1 MPGLSRRS
9 ELIPF
14 SPIRTMFRLA
24 DEMERAGGGPV
35 YRLHVGDPDFHPPA
49 AVVDGVCDAMRGGK
63 THYEHTVGLH
73 ELRAAYAEKARARNG
88 LAATTEHV
96 VVTPGSTQALF
107 ASMSLMLGPGDEM
120 MLPEIYLPNYIQQVL
135 MLGAR
140 PRFYPLGAGYQPD
153 LEETRRA
160 VTDRTRAILINSPS
174 NPTGAVFHEKTLRA
188 LYDLARERDLWVLS
202 DEAYEDFVYG
212 GAHVSP
218 ASFERDLPE
227 EQRRVFTLFT
237 FSKSYAMT
245 GLRLGVI
252 ITPSG
257 RVTTMLRKCQEPLVA
272 SGNSPTQWGACAPSR
287 RPNRRGSRRC
297 TRSTAAP
304 RPRALDSPARGN
316 GDDVPEGAFY
326 IMADVSST
334 GMSGDEYAVALLR
347 EERVAVAPGAGFA
360 LGAGVREGRDAPE
373 RADLVGRAGVR
384 HQPEG
389 ASEGSDRVLRLGQTA
404 RRGPPPHGALHR
416 ASPREGRGT
425 RGRALGASGARCPT
439 FGLQVRKL
447 LDRGSRPFHP
457 APVSAPPP
465 RSAPGEGPP
474 IRSTASHRFAAAS
487 ESGII
492 RSSNVSSPAASITG
506 SARLTPM
513 MGTWPRRNTSYA
525 TRFRACRFLSRS
537 ARVFVPPVYGPDTM
551 TQSGPGVASFVLTST
566 FHSWSASPRPG
577 AARCGTRRG
586 PRWRG

>member
-24 DEMERAGGGPV
+24 DEMERSGGGPV
-35 YRLHVGDPDFHPPA
+35 YRLHVGDPDFNSPG

-63 THYEHTVGLH
+63 THYEQTVGLH
-73 ELRAAYAEKARARNG
+73 ELRAAYAEKARARNS

-120 MLPEIYLPNYIQQVL
+120 MLPEIYWPNYIQQVL
-135 MLGAR
+135 LLGAR

-174 NPTGAVFHEKTLRA
+174 NPTGAVFSERTLRA

-252 ITPSG
+252 IAPSV

-272 SGNSPTQWGACAPSR
+272 SGNSPTQWG
-287 RPNRRGSRRC
+287 GL
-297 TRSTAAP
+297 
-304 RPRALDSPARGN
+304 RALEASERAGIARMHEVYRRRRDLALSILQPAGMA
-316 GDDVPEGAFY
+316 DYVPEGAFY

-334 GMSGDEYAVALLR
+334 GMTGDEYAVALLR

-360 LGAGVREGRDAPE
+360 LVPEYGTDGTLRNEPTSTGAPE
-373 RADLVGRAGVR
+373 YDTNPKARQRVRIAFCVSDKDLEEGLRRMVR
-384 HQPEG
+384 FTE
-389 ASEGSDRVLRLGQTA
+389 R
-404 RRGPPPHGALHR
+404 HR
-416 ASPREGRGT
+416 AKAAAP
-425 RGRALGASGARCPT
+425 AGAR
-439 FGLQVRKL
+439 
-447 LDRGSRPFHP
+447 
-457 APVSAPPP
+457 
-465 RSAPGEGPP
+465 
-474 IRSTASHRFAAAS
+474 
-487 ESGII
+487 
-492 RSSNVSSPAASITG
+492 
-506 SARLTPM
+506 
-513 MGTWPRRNTSYA
+513 
-525 TRFRACRFLSRS
+525 
-537 ARVFVPPVYGPDTM
+537 
-551 TQSGPGVASFVLTST
+551 
-566 FHSWSASPRPG
+566 
-577 AARCGTRRG
+577 
-586 PRWRG
+586 